1 MIPPVDER
9 TFSTQQWSTINLF
22 LSSQVQAR
30 LRISLDSQYK
40 HRSIEK
46 EEWTRV
52 LEDALDDLASSMSQG
67 RWLTGIKKYKA
78 LKEKQSKK
86 KRKLDKKVDLTA
98 NSTGPRKSTGADGI
112 FDNGSKKSEIQISS
126 SNSERLERLRQIVA
140 EPDVPSRTP
149 KSRHLLLCLAPLG
162 SRVALPD
169 EDSGFNL
176 VPSTLGCSFRNSVF
190 VLPEGGEEMDVILYG
205 LHEWNT
211 SVEEMSTRPVGGT
224 FTLKGVPS
232 LQQHRALS
240 KALKLTVYVHLSLL
254 LEQQLL
260 IDSHAHLTFAQ
271 PRVRVQAGTLQ
282 PSALPSHN
290 QNTPTND
297 AASSHKPRSLI
308 PSGIFSFF
316 SKRSPGRTSSPRDA
330 SSVRPSS
337 DSVPFPSIEEVQPV
351 RSSMDE
357 MNSAARLR
365 MFSFLSS
372 SAPEAEPQKGPT
384 STPFSD
390 TLARIEAQRNVLS
403 SSTGVVFDP
412 PMLLPTLMKPTF
424 HVIDFVLRI
433 FDDDDGEAV

>member
-1 MIPPVDER
+1 MVDHKPLPELP
-9 TFSTQQWSTINLF
+9 STSKTPNL
-22 LSSQVQAR
+22 AR
-30 LRISLDSQYK
+30 LSIQAQK
-40 HRSIEK
+40 HRERFIRFVLSELNDAWIDNNL

-205 LHEWNT
+205 LHEWN
-211 SVEEMSTRPVGGT
+211 SE
-224 FTLKGVPS
+224 L
-232 LQQHRALS
+232 
-240 KALKLTVYVHLSLL
+240 
-254 LEQQLL
+254 
-260 IDSHAHLTFAQ
+260 
-271 PRVRVQAGTLQ
+271 
-282 PSALPSHN
+282 
-290 QNTPTND
+290 
-297 AASSHKPRSLI
+297 
-308 PSGIFSFF
+308 
-316 SKRSPGRTSSPRDA
+316 
-330 SSVRPSS
+330 
-337 DSVPFPSIEEVQPV
+337 
-351 RSSMDE
+351 
-357 MNSAARLR
+357 
-365 MFSFLSS
+365 
-372 SAPEAEPQKGPT
+372 
-384 STPFSD
+384 
-390 TLARIEAQRNVLS
+390 
-403 SSTGVVFDP
+403 
-412 PMLLPTLMKPTF
+412 
-424 HVIDFVLRI
+424 
-433 FDDDDGEAV
+433 